1 MGRQLTAAVM
11 QTSLLMISVVLLVV
25 SLKDAAGLKCEVG
38 VNNETQIL
46 ECEGS
51 WEKVKMMMQE
61 KMGSKWEMVQQNMT
75 SGITNL
81 IESMKGQSVAEP
93 LSMACGAL
101 PGTGTV
107 CVCNDQDVCN
117 SAGPLRS
124 LALIVFLSI
133 CTITLSWV

>member
-1 MGRQLTAAVM
+1 MGSPAAVVTVPLHHPESQGTAAVM

-25 SLKDAAGLKCEVG
+25 SLKAAAGLKCEVG

-51 WEKVKMMMQE
+51 WEKVKMMLQE

-101 PGTGTV
+101 PGTGPV
-107 CVCNDQDVCN
+107 CVCNAQDVCN
-117 SAGPLRS
+117 SA
-124 LALIVFLSI
+124 
-133 CTITLSWV
+133 